1 MFYLGVD
8 AGGTNT
14 SLALITKDGEV
25 RSHLLTGELDLQA
38 LDFNK
43 MRKSLAE
50 ALGTLCGR
58 AGIGRRDISYS
69 VWGLPGYG
77 EDLRDSLYLEKMVGE
92 ILANTKYTCINDVEI
107 AWAGALTGKPGLHLV
122 AGTGSI
128 GFGKD
133 TKGKTARSG
142 GWSEIF
148 GDEGSAYWL
157 GIELLR
163 LFSKQADFR
172 LERSILYNLLQNHY
186 CLKRDSD
193 LIGQVREAKSRKD
206 IARLAM
212 IATQAARSGDNNAL
226 ALFRRAAYELSLT
239 AKALLKQL
247 SFSPSTKIPLSYS
260 GGVFRAGELILA
272 PLEECLAGTDI
283 TLQPPILQP
292 VLGACLC
299 ALQKGGAECGETV
312 VEQLKRYKNIN

>member
-8 AGGTNT
+8 AGGTGT

-25 RSHLLTGELDLQA
+25 KSHLITKEIDLQVFD
-38 LDFNK
+38 LNK
-43 MRKSLAE
+43 INKTLAE
-50 ALGTLCGR
+50 ALGNLCGR
-58 AGIGRRDISYS
+58 AGIGRRDITYS

-77 EDLRDSLYLEKMVGE
+77 EDLRDSLYLEKLVGE
-92 ILANTKYTCINDVEI
+92 ILVNTEYTCINDVEV
-107 AWAGALTGKPGLHLV
+107 AWAGSLAGNPGLHLV

-133 TKGKTARSG
+133 AKGKTARSG

-172 LERSILYNLLQNHY
+172 LERSRLYYLLQEHFS
-186 CLKRDSD
+186 LKRDLD
-193 LIGQVREAKSRKD
+193 LIARLRKGTSRKD
-206 IARLAM
+206 IAGLAV
-212 IATQAARSGDNNAL
+212 IAFQAARAGDKNAI
-226 ALFRRAAYELSLT
+226 ALFRQVAFELSLI

-247 SFSPSTKIPLSYS
+247 SFPSQEKVPLSYS
-260 GGVFRAGELILA
+260 GGVFGAGKFILA
-272 PLEECLAGTDI
+272 PLKGYLEKTNI

-292 VLGACLC
+292 VLGACLY
-299 ALQKGGAECGETV
+299 ALQKGGAEYGQTIV
-312 VEQLKRYKNIN
+312 DRLKRFKKIN

>member
-14 SLALITKDGEV
+14 SLVLITKDGKIN
-25 RSHLLTGELDLQA
+25 SHLLTRELDLQA
-38 LDFNK
+38 PDFNK
-43 MRKSLAE
+43 ISKTLAE

-58 AGIGRRDISYS
+58 AGIERHDISYS

-77 EDLRDSLYLEKMVGE
+77 EDLTNSLYLEKLVGE
-92 ILANTKYTCINDVEI
+92 ILANTEYTCINDVEI
-107 AWAGALTGKPGLHLV
+107 AWAGSLAGKPGLHLV
-122 AGTGSI
+122 AGTGTI

-133 TKGKTARSG
+133 ANGKTARSG

-172 LERSILYNLLQNHY
+172 LERSPLYYLLKNHY
-186 CLKRDSD
+186 SLKRDLD
-193 LIGQVREAKSRKD
+193 LISRVRKAKSRKD

-212 IATQAARSGDNNAL
+212 IATQAAQSGDNNAL

-247 SFSPSTKIPLSYS
+247 SFLPQTKIPLSYS
-260 GGVFRAGELILA
+260 GGVFKAGKLILA
-272 PLEECLAGTDI
+272 PLEECLAETDI
-283 TLQPPILQP
+283 ILQPPILQP

-299 ALQKGGAECGETV
+299 ALQKGNTKYDETI
-312 VEQLKRYKNIN
+312 VERLRKYKNIN